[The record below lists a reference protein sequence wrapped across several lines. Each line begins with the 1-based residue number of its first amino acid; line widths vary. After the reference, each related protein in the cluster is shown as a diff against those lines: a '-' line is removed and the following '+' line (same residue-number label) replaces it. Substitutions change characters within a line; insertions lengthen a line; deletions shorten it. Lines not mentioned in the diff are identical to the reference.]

1 MSKKNSRTNLKQD
14 NPNLMYL
21 LPIAFIITF
30 VPLIVYLKVVKL
42 TPIEMKNWYGEST
55 YADFFNYFK
64 SQWLIAGSV
73 LAVLSFITYSLL
85 NKLQLKKSF
94 IYIPVLTYAALI
106 VLSTIFSEYPEVA
119 VGGFVARY
127 EGMYT
132 LLCYLA
138 LFLITFNL
146 VKSERQIKFL
156 LGALLISSFIVG
168 LIGFLQFLGYDIFR
182 TSFGKQLILP
192 KAYSHIAE
200 NIQFRFPESNV
211 YSTLVNPNFVG
222 SYMVLLIPISFA
234 AFVYF
239 KNVYLKIS
247 AALLTV
253 ILAVSLFG
261 SRSRAGL
268 VGLVVVLI
276 LGLVFFRRTIF
287 RHKLISIISVVG
299 IIVLFLGMNYAL
311 NGVLIDRL
319 VSEFTQ
325 INGSDA
331 QFFDLQDIVFEDNSV
346 SIISS
351 TETLVIKNENRKLFL
366 YDEKGNKLDID
377 WKKGENTDIITIK
390 DPKYKDYV
398 LNIVGN
404 ILVVKQKETRI
415 EFRANRYSYD
425 LIGING
431 DETKEIEKAEAIG
444 FEGKER
450 LGSARGYI
458 WSRTLPMIKKA
469 PILGYGPDIF
479 AIAFPQ
485 NDYIGKIRAYGTSQM
500 IVDKP
505 HNMYLQIAV
514 NTGVL
519 SLLAFLAL
527 CGFYAIQSIRLY
539 LKNMDNSLT
548 CLAGVGIFL
557 GICGYMIAALF
568 NDSVIAVAPIFW
580 VLLGL
585 GSVCNRCVLADGN
598 H

>member
-1 MSKKNSRTNLKQD
+1 MPKKKSRIDIKQD
-14 NPNLMYL
+14 NPSL
-21 LPIAFIITF
+21 LYIFPIAFVLSVVPIIVF
-30 VPLIVYLKVVKL
+30 MKVMEL
-42 TPIEMKNWYGEST
+42 TPIEIQNWYGEPY
-55 YADFFNYFK
+55 YADFFNYYK
-64 SQWLIAGSV
+64 TQWFLISTV
-73 LAVLSFITYSLL
+73 LAAIIFSIYALVH
-85 NKLQLKKSF
+85 KVQLRKSF
-94 IYIPVLTYAALI
+94 LYIPVLTYAGLI
-106 VLSTIFSEYPEVA
+106 ILSTAFSQYPEVA
-119 VGGFVARY
+119 LRGFVARY

-138 LFLITFNL
+138 IFLITFNF
-146 VKSERQIKFL
+146 VKNEKQIKFL
-156 LGALLISSFIVG
+156 LGALLLSSLVIG
-168 LIGFLQFLGYDIFR
+168 LIGFFQLIGLDIFR
-182 TSFGKQLILP
+182 TEFGKQLILP
-192 KAYSHIAE
+192 KAYSHMTD
-200 NIQFRFPESNV
+200 NIQFRFAESNV
-211 YSTLVNPNFVG
+211 FSTLSNPNFVG
-222 SYMVLLIPISFA
+222 SYMVLLIPIAFT

-239 KNVYLKIS
+239 KKAYIKIG

-253 ILAVSLFG
+253 ILAVNLFG

-377 WKKGENTDIITIK
+377 WKKGEDTDIITIK

-485 NDYIGKIRAYGTSQM
+485 NDYIGKIRAYGTAQM

-514 NTGVL
+514 NTGFL
-519 SLLAFLAL
+519 SLLAFLTL
-527 CGFYAIQSIRLY
+527 SGFYAIQSIRLY
-539 LKNMDNSLT
+539 LKNIDNSLT